1 MLFIKWSTR
10 LLDAVVKAKGRLEI
24 YLDGEKQN
32 SFAETV
38 KFNEDIH
45 RNICNKEMP
54 SKNSYHICL
63 YYSFIMHVSSE
74 CTKRKESS

>member
-45 RNICNKEMP
+45 RNICNKE
-54 SKNSYHICL
+54 KNAFKE
-63 YYSFIMHVSSE
+63 FIPYLPLLFFHNA
-74 CTKRKESS
+74 CFF